1 MLEKKEILEQLR
13 RMGLGEIMADK
24 VATFFTYEK
33 VLAVLTANPYDLI
46 KVEGI
51 AFPKADKVA
60 QNYFSITL
68 DDPRRQRAL
77 IWGLLDQQK
86 NFGHTFLPQVKLEK
100 EMKKMGVGEIS
111 FLTEAVNIGVLVLD
125 DNRVYT
131 SQMYDAEKGAA
142 LLVKER
148 IKHNVSKG

>member
-1 MLEKKEILEQLR
+1 MVEKQEIIEQLR
-13 RMGLGEIMADK
+13 RMGLGEIMAEK
-24 VATFFTYEK
+24 VAVFFTYEK
-33 VLAVLTANPYDLI
+33 VLTILDQNPYDLI

-51 AFPKADKVA
+51 AFPRADKVA
-60 QNYFSITL
+60 QNYFSVTL

-100 EMKKMGVGEIS
+100 EMKKMGVEEVS
-111 FLTEAVNIGVLVLD
+111 FLAEAVNAGVLVLD

-131 SQMYDAEKGAA
+131 AQMHQAEKGAA

-148 IKHNVSKG
+148 IKQNVR